1 MGACMNGL
9 AAHGGIRPFGSTFLV
24 FFDYMKPS
32 VRLSALMGLPVIYIG
47 THDSIGVGEDGPTH
61 QPIDQLP
68 MLRAIPGLVT
78 LRPADANETVASW
91 KIALERKDGPTA
103 IVLTRQ
109 KVPVLPR
116 LATAAD
122 VGRGAYV
129 THEPATTPR
138 AILMATGSEVG
149 VAMTAAAELE
159 SAGVPT
165 RVVSMPSWELFAAQP
180 KSYRDQV
187 LPPSITV
194 RVAIEAASPFGWERW
209 VGDAGRVIAMR
220 SFGASA
226 PAERLFIE
234 FGITPAAATAA
245 VRDLLKGSDA

>member
-32 VRLSALMGLPVIYIG
+32 IRLAALMGLPVIYVG
-47 THDSIGVGEDGPTH
+47 THDSIGVGEDGPDA
-61 QPIDQLP
+61 PADRP
-68 MLRAIPGLVT
+68 AADAARDPGLVT

-129 THEPATTPR
+129 THEPAAAPR

-149 VAMTAAAELE
+149 VAMAAAAELD

-187 LPPSITV
+187 LPPSSRA

-226 PAERLFIE
+226 PAERLFVE
-234 FGITPAAATAA
+234 FGFTPAAVTAA